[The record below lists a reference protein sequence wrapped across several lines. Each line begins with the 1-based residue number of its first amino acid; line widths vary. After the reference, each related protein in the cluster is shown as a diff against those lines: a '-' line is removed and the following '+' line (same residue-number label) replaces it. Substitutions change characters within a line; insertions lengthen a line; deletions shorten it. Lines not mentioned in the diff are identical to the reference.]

1 MTLHAP
7 PLLEELCIFACH
19 VCVSIRIRCS
29 STRTTR
35 DRSHTMNDA
44 RGAFTRKWPISL
56 RKSPQSSGICV
67 ESIFDRTNV
76 EISTVW
82 TKLGDRCGSR
92 SDCGNRPVSR

>member
-44 RGAFTRKWPISL
+44 RGAFLHCPYTEKADL
-56 RKSPQSSGICV
+56 APQITTIIRDLCGI
-67 ESIFDRTNV
+67 D
-76 EISTVW
+76 
-82 TKLGDRCGSR
+82 L
-92 SDCGNRPVSR
+92 